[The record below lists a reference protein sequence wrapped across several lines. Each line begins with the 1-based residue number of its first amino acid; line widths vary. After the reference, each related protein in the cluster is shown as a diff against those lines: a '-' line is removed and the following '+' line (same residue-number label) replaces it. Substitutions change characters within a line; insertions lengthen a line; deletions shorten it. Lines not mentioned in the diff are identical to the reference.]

1 MVRQSQRNGGSLGE
15 SILKTDRR
23 TDGPTDGSSGNLPAF
38 RAALFEDAGLSRG
51 ADGRLLAS
59 GVALEEIAR
68 EVGTPAFVYNADAI
82 RARFRQLSGALASV
96 SHRVCYAVKANAN
109 LAVLRV
115 LRDLGA
121 GADIVSGG
129 ELRRVL
135 AAGFDPSTIVFSGVG
150 KTPAEL
156 EEAADRG
163 IDQINI
169 ESLEEL
175 TALEGIAS
183 GRTRPVRTG
192 IRVNPSVT
200 VNTHPFISTGTAAA
214 KFGIP
219 ADQVV
224 ETACRIAGH
233 PHLVLTGLAM
243 HLGSQLLDVEPYRTG
258 VQRLAD
264 ILAAVRAH
272 GVTTIESVDVGGG
285 LGIRYH
291 DEEPLGPARLAEAL
305 LPVLGQLGVSLH
317 LEPGRYLVGAAGV
330 LLTSVLYRKHSGG
343 KDFVVVDAGMSD
355 LVRPSHYMAYHD
367 IVVTHDRNRAQ
378 RQVDVVGPI
387 CESGDFLALER
398 VIPEVEQGD
407 TLAVLGAG
415 AYGFVMGSHYN
426 ARPRPVEVLVDEGR
440 WGVVRRRETYEDL
453 VAGECVDPLTID
465 NCHPEPKADPSLRPG

>member
-1 MVRQSQRNGGSLGE
+1 LTTGGRAGGQAGSLPE
-15 SILKTDRR
+15 
-23 TDGPTDGSSGNLPAF
+23 F
-38 RAALFEDAGLSRG
+38 RAALFADAGLARDG
-51 ADGRLLAS
+51 AGRLLAS
-59 GVALEEIAR
+59 GVPLEDLAR

-82 RARFRQLSGALASV
+82 RARFHELSRALSAV
-96 SHRVCYAVKANAN
+96 PHRICYAVKANAN

-135 AAGFDPSTIVFSGVG
+135 AAGFDPATVVFSGVG
-150 KTPAEL
+150 KTPLELAEAC
-156 EEAADRG
+156 ECG
-163 IDQINI
+163 IGQINI

-175 TALEGIAS
+175 AALEAVAEQG
-183 GRTRPVRTG
+183 GRRVRTG

-224 ETACRIAGH
+224 DTARRIASH
-233 PHLVLTGLAM
+233 PRLGLTGIAM
-243 HLGSQLLDVEPYRTG
+243 HVGSQLLDVEPYRAG

-264 ILAAVRAH
+264 ILAAIRAA
-272 GVTTIESVDVGGG
+272 GITTVESVDVGGG
-285 LGIRYH
+285 LGIRYR
-291 DEEPLGPARLAEAL
+291 DERPLGPDRLAEVI
-305 LPVLGQLGVSLH
+305 LPVIGPLGVHLH
-317 LEPGRYLVGAAGV
+317 LEPGRYLVGAAGL
-330 LLTSVLYRKHSGG
+330 LLTTVLYRKHSGG

-367 IVVTHDRNRAQ
+367 IVVTRERG
-378 RQVDVVGPI
+378 REEKRVDVVGPI

-398 VIPEVEQGD
+398 DLPEVEQGD
-407 TLAVLGAG
+407 TLVVLGAG

-426 ARPRPVEVLVDEGR
+426 ARPRPAEILVDGQH
-440 WGVVRRRETYEDL
+440 WGVARQRESFESL
-453 VAGECVDPLTID
+453 VQGENVKPI
-465 NCHPEPKADPSLRPG
+465 